1 MGNHIDMELTPGTE
15 IMNADGKAD
24 KALIP
29 RPSSDPRDPLNW
41 SRSWKMTVVV
51 SQSLFTWIS
60 VTGALSIAP
69 MFPLLGQEFRLNNN
83 QLAMLTGITVITL
96 GFANFFIVPLS
107 NIFGRRAVSIVFSVL
122 IMLSCVWQALAT
134 SHRSLLAA
142 RAINGLV
149 CATSETIPVQMI
161 ADVFFLHERGL
172 WTGVYFTSYFMG
184 AFLGPIMAGSMAAH
198 YGWNTT
204 AATTPHPPASPPYE
218 AGA

>member
-1 MGNHIDMELTPGTE
+1 MTGHADVELIPGTE
-15 IMNADGKAD
+15 MMNADGKAD

-41 SRSWKMTVVV
+41 SKPWKRVYCIHPSASHSLTRTAVTVVA
-51 SQSLFTWIS
+51 SQALFTWIS

-69 MFPLLGQEFRLNNN
+69 MFPLLGQEFHLNNS

-107 NIFGRRAVSIVFSVL
+107 NIFGRRAVSLVFSVL
-122 IMLSCVWQALAT
+122 IMLSCIWQALAT
-134 SHRSLLAA
+134 SHKSLLAA

-172 WTGVYFTSYFMG
+172 WTGVY
-184 AFLGPIMAGSMAAH
+184 L
-198 YGWNTT
+198 
-204 AATTPHPPASPPYE
+204 
-218 AGA
+218 

>member
-1 MGNHIDMELTPGTE
+1 
-15 IMNADGKAD
+15 
-24 KALIP
+24 
-29 RPSSDPRDPLNW
+29 
-41 SRSWKMTVVV
+41 MTVVV
-51 SQSLFTWIS
+51 SQGLFTWIS

-69 MFPLLGQEFRLNNN
+69 MFPLLGKEFHLNNN

-107 NIFGRRAVSIVFSVL
+107 NIFGRRAIGLVFSVL

-172 WTGVYFTSYFMG
+172 WTGVY
-184 AFLGPIMAGSMAAH
+184 L
-198 YGWNTT
+198 
-204 AATTPHPPASPPYE
+204 
-218 AGA
+218 

>member
-1 MGNHIDMELTPGTE
+1 MQMGKRTKSSFQDLHLIHAILSTGRCHGKVRRAHQSFCVLLT
-15 IMNADGKAD
+15 
-24 KALIP
+24 
-29 RPSSDPRDPLNW
+29 SHVV
-41 SRSWKMTVVV
+41 TVVI
-51 SQSLFTWIS
+51 SQGLFTWIS

-69 MFPLLGQEFRLNNN
+69 MFPLLGKEFHLNNN

-107 NIFGRRAVSIVFSVL
+107 NIFGRRAISLVFSVL

-172 WTGVYFTSYFMG
+172 WTGVY
-184 AFLGPIMAGSMAAH
+184 L
-198 YGWNTT
+198 
-204 AATTPHPPASPPYE
+204 
-218 AGA
+218 